1 MDGTDRVSG
10 APYRRALAA
19 LAAVLVVGGAS
30 LTSPT
35 ILSSHSAPP
44 NNGAPTFP
52 VASATPNPTAQ
63 PTTFPPPTVA
73 GTSDVEPTDPTSIVP
88 TVTPVSPTPTVTMTA
103 VPKITVKRVTVPF
116 TTVTKKDPELA
127 KGKTKVV
134 RAGVNGTNELTYT
147 DGKLTHTK
155 VIRKPVAK
163 LVALGTKTANPW
175 ISAQKCDVIGGH
187 RPVAIATATV
197 SDPDKVGYRLTIT
210 WGKDSQVFTGSG
222 TRSFEL
228 RPQQWGWWWA
238 KCQIALG

>member
-52 VASATPNPTAQ
+52 VASATPSPTAQ

-73 GTSDVEPTDPTSIVP
+73 GTSDVETPDPTSTVP
-88 TVTPVSPTPTVTMTA
+88 TVTPVTPTPTVTMTA

-134 RAGVNGTNELTYT
+134 RAGVNGTKELTYT
-147 DGKLTHTK
+147 DGKLTGTK
-155 VIRKPVAK
+155 VIRKPVTK
-163 LVALGTKTANPW
+163 LVAVGTKLAKPW
-175 ISAQKCDVIGGH
+175 ISGKQCGDRHNPFVKV
-187 RPVAIATATV
+187 TV
-197 SDPDKVGYRLTIT
+197 NDPDKVGYHLTLT
-210 WGKDSQVFTGSG
+210 WGKASQGFTKSGTGSYE
-222 TRSFEL
+222 FH
-228 RPQQWGWWWA
+228 PPWGWWWGPQNCDA
-238 KCQIALG
+238 QLG